1 MLDNFILENHLGVRF
16 DGLENGVYLNYNDLR
31 DYSWN
36 YETINSRSSRF
47 FRPITERKIP
57 LIVYCDSDAE
67 AVKVKNRL
75 MELTEADI
83 EAVIPGKVIVGDY
96 YTFGYITASKKSDY
110 LTNKRYCKI
119 ELTLTSDDPSWYKEE
134 TYLFP
139 VGGTESEPDNPPA
152 EDNPDFEGIVPS
164 GTIQITENGT
174 FDVIRYAF
182 ASVNVESATSK
193 ITVSHDGKGNVTL
206 SGVTAIS
213 DGYGNITV
221 TQGK

>member
-1 MLDNFILENHLGVRF
+1 MLDNFVFENHLGIRF
-16 DGLENGVYLNYNDLR
+16 DGLENGVYLNHNDLR
-31 DYSWN
+31 DYSWSC
-36 YETINSRSSRF
+36 ETVNSRSSRF
-47 FRPITERKIP
+47 FRSITKRKIP
-57 LIVYCDSDAE
+57 LIICCESDEE
-67 AVKVKNRL
+67 AVEVKNRL

-83 EAVIPGKVIVGDY
+83 DAVIPGTVYVGEY
-96 YTFGYITASKKSDY
+96 YTHGYITASKKSDY
-110 LTNKRYCKI
+110 LASKRFCKI
-119 ELTLTSDDPSWYKEE
+119 ELTLTSDDPSWYSEE
-134 TYLFP
+134 TFAFP